1 MSLEFGQGFRT
12 QHNSKNLRDEGSD
25 SGDKAWD
32 TSRAEDQMH
41 ETWWQMRLSGK
52 G

>member
-1 MSLEFGQGFRT
+1 MSLEFGQGFRR

-32 TSRAEDQMH
+32 TSRAEDQTH